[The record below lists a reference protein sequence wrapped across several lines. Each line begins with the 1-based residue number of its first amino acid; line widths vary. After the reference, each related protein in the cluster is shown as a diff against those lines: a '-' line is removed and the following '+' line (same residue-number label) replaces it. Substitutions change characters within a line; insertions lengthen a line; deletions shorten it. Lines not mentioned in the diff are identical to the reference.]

1 MANIRL
7 VNSGESYI
15 SGRVF
20 VGIVLVEL
28 GLAWIIGERRPYGLT
43 GIVAFGFMFGSLL
56 LIRSVLRR
64 RRRRPYVVGK
74 LSLIFGLLI
83 LGLSFVFYYGLSGY
97 LIAILLVILG
107 LAVIFG
113 SWRR

>member
-64 RRRRPYVVGK
+64 RPYVVGK

-97 LIAILLVILG
+97 LIAILLVIMG